1 MGRSVSGRGWAVAYD
16 LLSAAALPIA
26 LGLNYE
32 RMGMVCKAIEGCAGQ
47 EIVPEHF
54 GPFLKSPIACDD
66 QRTAF
71 IALADDVIE
80 VLGGLGR
87 ERVKAEII

>member
-1 MGRSVSGRGWAVAYD
+1 MGV
-16 LLSAAALPIA
+16 
-26 LGLNYE
+26 
-32 RMGMVCKAIEGCAGQ
+32 VCEAIEGCAGQ
-47 EIVPEHF
+47 PRAGTVQIVPEHL
-54 GPFLKSPIACDD
+54 GPFLKGPIAGDD

-87 ERVKAEII
+87 ERVKAEIIQHQEIGCQHLSQ